1 MFKCGVVVA
10 SFPGSPSFVSTRNM
24 TFDPV
29 EISTGQRSYCTHLQW
44 KESLGTRLELWGDV
58 VLISINMT
66 CTHFQAVRS
75 VAFSESGQMVA
86 VGANSKCLRL
96 FSAEP
101 ILDTG
106 RLEWL
111 VKC

>member
-1 MFKCGVVVA
+1 M
-10 SFPGSPSFVSTRNM
+10 R
-24 TFDPV
+24 
-29 EISTGQRSYCTHLQW
+29 LQ
-44 KESLGTRLELWGDV
+44 LWGNV
-58 VLISINMT
+58 VMMTINMT
-66 CTHFQAVRS
+66 SIHFQAVRS

-96 FSAEP
+96 FSTEP
-101 ILDTG
+101 VLDTG